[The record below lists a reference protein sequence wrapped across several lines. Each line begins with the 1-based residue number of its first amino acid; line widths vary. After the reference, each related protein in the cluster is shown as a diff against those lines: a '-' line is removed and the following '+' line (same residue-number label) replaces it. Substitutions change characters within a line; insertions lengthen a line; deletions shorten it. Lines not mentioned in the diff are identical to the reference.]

1 MSEISK
7 KLAHDL
13 KNPLTII
20 NGYISLLS
28 DSDLSEEQVS
38 YIKKIQEASINLSKI
53 IDENTESFLEK

>member
-1 MSEISK
+1 MSKISK

-28 DSDLSEEQVS
+28 DVDLSEEQMD
-38 YIKKIQEASINLSKI
+38 YIKKIQEASINLLKI
-53 IDENTESFLEK
+53 IDENTESVPEK